1 MAKSKSAPTHFLE
14 LLKDTTAIVLDVDGV
29 LTDGSLLITN
39 NGDELRTMNIR
50 DGYALQLA
58 VKRVLWLLLFQEAN
72 PMVLFI
78 G

>member
-58 VKRVLWLLLFQEAN
+58 VKGSYGCCYFRRQIQWCYL
-72 PMVLFI
+72 
-78 G
+78 